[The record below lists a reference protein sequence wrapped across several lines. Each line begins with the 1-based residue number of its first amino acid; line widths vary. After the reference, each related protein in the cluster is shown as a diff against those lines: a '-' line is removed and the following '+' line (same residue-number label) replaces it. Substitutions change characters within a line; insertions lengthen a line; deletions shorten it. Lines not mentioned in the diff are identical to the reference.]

1 MLNFISAFA
10 VSFLGSIPLGS
21 LNLTAIQIYLQSNF
35 KSVVYFSLSAS
46 VIEFFYSYLAIKGE
60 IYISENDFINSIFSY
75 ISILVFLLLGF
86 SNLKS
91 TNNSM
96 TLEKISYQNS
106 LLKFNYNQPIR
117 KGLMLSVLNPQAIPF
132 WIILSNFL
140 KKEGLVQFQSVADI
154 LYYTMGVAFGTFFC
168 LLTLTLF
175 VGKILKQKNVRMVFL
190 NKSIGVLLIAMG
202 FIQIGKIIMER

>member
-1 MLNFISAFA
+1 M
-10 VSFLGSIPLGS
+10 SFLGSIPLGS
-21 LNLTAIQIYLQSNF
+21 LNLTAIQIYLKSDF

-46 VIEFFYSYLAIKGE
+46 IVEFFYSYLAIKGE
-60 IYISENDFINSIFSY
+60 IYISENNFINSIFSY

-91 TNNSM
+91 KNNNIN
-96 TLEKISYQNS
+96 LEKISYQNS
-106 LLKFNYNQPIR
+106 FLKFNYSQPIR
-117 KGLMLSVLNPQAIPF
+117 KGFILSVLNPQAIPF

-140 KKEGLVQFQSVADI
+140 KKEGFVQFQSIADI
-154 LYYTMGVAFGTFFC
+154 LYYTIGVAFGTFFC

-175 VGKILKQKNVRMVFL
+175 AGKILKQKNVRMVFL

-202 FIQIGKIIMER
+202 FIQIGKIIMVR

>member
-1 MLNFISAFA
+1 M
-10 VSFLGSIPLGS
+10 SFLGSIPLGS

-46 VIEFFYSYLAIKGE
+46 LVEFIYSYLAIKGE
-60 IYISENDFINSIFSY
+60 MYISENDFINSFFSY

-86 SNLKS
+86 SNLRS
-91 TNNSM
+91 TNNNIK
-96 TLEKISYQNS
+96 LEKISYQNS
-106 LLKFNYNQPIR
+106 FLKINYNQPIR

-140 KKEGLVQFQSVADI
+140 KKGGFVQLQTIADN

-168 LLTLTLF
+168 LITLTLF
-175 VGKILKQKNVRMVFL
+175 AGKILKQKNVRMVFL
-190 NKSIGVLLIAMG
+190 NKSIGILLIALG
-202 FIQIGKIIMER
+202 FIQIGKIIFER